1 MAADEQVRVIIGAQS
16 TGEEAYNIHE
26 RGLSRVSGAARV
38 GVVAFRDAR
47 AESLVMQRSFMALGS
62 TMMLVN
68 SGFMLFGKQNE
79 SVRKIMLGV
88 NMAIAAANTLLT
100 INALRHAIAAKSAYA
115 EGVAKIFASG
125 LAAPLVLAIVAGAV
139 LGAVALAASSQ
150 GKMKMA
156 FGGEGILTRPTMII
170 AGESGPEKYSFTP
183 LRGPPAAS
191 SPSGNNMTIRQLNI
205 TIKSDD
211 PDRIGDALTRHLRK
225 LTEAGA

>member
-16 TGEEAYNIHE
+16 TGEESYGIHE
-26 RGLSRVSGAARV
+26 RGLARVSGAARASE
-38 GVVAFRDAR
+38 VAFRDAR
-47 AESLVMQRSFMALGS
+47 AENLVMQRSFMALGS
-62 TMMLVN
+62 SMMLVN

-100 INALRHAIAAKSAYA
+100 INALRHAIAAKAAYA

-125 LAAPLVLAIVAGAV
+125 LAAPLVLAIVGGAV
-139 LGAVALAASSQ
+139 LGAIALAASSNS
-150 GKMKMA
+150 KSKAMA
-156 FGGEGILTRPTMII
+156 FGGEGVVTRPTLFV
-170 AGESGPEKYSFTP
+170 AGDSGPERYKFTP
-183 LRGPPAAS
+183 MRGTAAS
-191 SPSGNNMTIRQLNI
+191 SPSGNGVTIRQLNI

-211 PDRIGDALTRHLRK
+211 PDRIGEALTMHLRK